1 MFDKIK
7 SWFVP
12 SGSEQYKIVFGRY
25 TDSFKSKEQVAYWNK
40 ALELGVQG
48 KYLES
53 YEQFFSYLLDPAED
67 NVLLRKSKDSFGFT
81 IYQGSAEIVGEA
93 TANRLIAEVV
103 LAQFEKPNL
112 AVMRRLLEKN
122 YSLRYSRYAIQD
134 NKLILKFDAAFE
146 DAGPEK
152 LYFALKEVAVRA
164 DKEDDLLITDFRQLN
179 PIKNAPKVANTT
191 DASVKYDFLKKWIS
205 ETLIK
210 SEQLEHYRDEKSIAY
225 LMAKLALRIDYLL
238 TPQGK
243 LMESNEKVLQHFMMG
258 FLGNLTSSIDKMTA
272 IWEDVL
278 RRDKDILL
286 AELYNTKATFGLAN
300 ATAHSSV
307 IELINGEQPKL
318 NTYIEKNKK
327 EQALNHLEYIAL
339 YALFNYGMRLP
350 TRQILNLLVEICNR
364 PFVEKIPNRRSFYE
378 GKTDQLNE
386 DVIIALLKEIEDG
399 AQKEHPGFA
408 LYTKELNFENV
419 LRFGSSLLDM
429 IKRIKYV

>member
-1 MFDKIK
+1 
-7 SWFVP
+7 VP

-40 ALELGVQG
+40 ALELDVQG
-48 KYLES
+48 KYIES
-53 YEQFFSYLLDPAED
+53 YEQFFSYLLDPAEE
-67 NVLLRKSKDSFGFT
+67 NVLLSKSKGALAFT
-81 IYQGSAEIVGEA
+81 IYQGSAEIIGKA
-93 TANRLIAEVV
+93 ANNRLIAEVV

-134 NKLILKFDAAFE
+134 DKLVLKFDAAFE

-164 DKEDDLLITDFRQLN
+164 DKEDDLLIADFRQLY
-179 PIKNAPKVANTT
+179 PIKNAPKVDTTT

-205 ETLIK
+205 ETLVK
-210 SEQLEHYRDEKSIAY
+210 SEQQEYHRDEKSISY

-243 LMESNEKVLQHFMMG
+243 LMEANEKVLQHFMMG
-258 FLGNLTSSIDKMTA
+258 FLGNLTSSIDKMAA

-278 RRDKDILL
+278 KRDRTVLL

-307 IELINGEQPKL
+307 IELIHSEQAKL
-318 NTYIEKNKK
+318 DTYIEKKSI

-350 TRQILNLLVEICNR
+350 TRQVLNLLVEVCNR
-364 PFVEKIPNRRSFYE
+364 AFVEKIPNRRSFFI
-378 GKTDQLNE
+378 GQSDQLNE
-386 DVIIALLKEIEDG
+386 DAVVALLKEIEEE
-399 AQKEHPGFA
+399 AQKEHPGFF
-408 LYTKELNFENV
+408 LYTKELNFEDV
-419 LRFGSSLLDM
+419 LSFGRSLLDM
-429 IKRIKYV
+429 IKRMKYV

>member
-7 SWFVP
+7 SWFAP
-12 SGSEQYKIVFGRY
+12 SESEQYKIVFGRY

-40 ALELGVQG
+40 ALELGGQG
-48 KYLES
+48 KYIES
-53 YEQFFSYLLDPAED
+53 YEQFFSYLLDPVEE
-67 NVLLRKSKDSFGFT
+67 NVLLSKSKDSLTFT
-81 IYQGSAEIVGEA
+81 IYQGSAEIIGKA

-122 YSLRYSRYAIQD
+122 YSLRHSRYAIQGD
-134 NKLILKFDAAFE
+134 KLILKFDAAFE

-164 DKEDDLLITDFRQLN
+164 DKEDDLLIADFRQLY
-179 PIKNAPKVANTT
+179 PIESALKVDNTT

-243 LMESNEKVLQHFMMG
+243 LMEANEKVLQHFMMG
-258 FLGNLTSSIDKMTA
+258 FLGNITSSIDKMTL

-278 RRDKDILL
+278 KRDKDVLL
-286 AELYNTKATFGLAN
+286 TELYNTKATFGLAS
-300 ATAHSSV
+300 ATAHSAV

-318 NTYIEKNKK
+318 KTYKEKNRK

-350 TRQILNLLVEICNR
+350 TRQVFNLLVEVCNR
-364 PFVEKIPNRRSFYE
+364 SFVEKIPNRRSFFVGE
-378 GKTDQLNE
+378 SNQLNE
-386 DVIIALLKEIEDG
+386 EAVFALLKEIEEG
-399 AQKEHPGFA
+399 AQKEHPGFM

-419 LRFGSSLLDM
+419 LSFGNSLLDM
-429 IKRIKYV
+429 IKKMKYV